1 MGGIYF
7 TSDLH
12 FGHDK
17 EFLWRPRGFSSSQ
30 EHDEVVI
37 ERINS
42 IVKPNDR
49 LYILGDLML
58 GQDTEGGIRKVKQLN
73 GIKVI
78 LYGNHDSESRCQR
91 YRQEHLMVEEGLAMR
106 YQFSKFHF
114 ILSHYPTMTANI
126 GDDKKPWQRV
136 YNLCGHTHT
145 INPFWHWEFGCYHI
159 ELDAHNCYPVSIE
172 KIIEDMR
179 SVMPHE

>member
-1 MGGIYF
+1 MGIYF

-17 EFLWRPRGFSSSQ
+17 EFLWGARGFTSSQ
-30 EHDEVVI
+30 EHDEAVI

-42 IVKPNDR
+42 IVKPNDH
-49 LYILGDLML
+49 LFILGDLML
-58 GQDTEGGIRKVKQLN
+58 GNDTVSGLRKVKQLN
-73 GIKVI
+73 GIKTI
-78 LYGNHDSESRCQR
+78 LAGNHDTETRLQY
-91 YRQEHLMVEEGLAMR
+91 YRQEHIGQVEMAMR
-106 YQFSKFHF
+106 YQFGKFHF

-159 ELDAHNCYPVSIE
+159 ELDAHDCYPVSIE
-172 KIIEDMR
+172 HIIEDMK
-179 SVMPHE
+179 VVLKTNE

>member
-1 MGGIYF
+1 MGIYF

-17 EFLWRPRGFSSSQ
+17 EFLWGARGFSSSQ

-42 IVKPNDR
+42 IVKPDDH
-49 LYILGDLML
+49 LFILGDLML
-58 GQDTEGGIRKVKQLN
+58 GNYIEDGIRKVKQLN
-73 GIKVI
+73 GIKTIIV
-78 LYGNHDSESRCQR
+78 GNHDSERRLQY
-91 YRQEHLMVEEGLAMR
+91 YRQEHIGQIEMAMR
-106 YQFSKFHF
+106 YHIGKHSF

-126 GDDKKPWQRV
+126 DDDKKPWQRV

-145 INPFWHWEFGCYHI
+145 INPFWHWEFGCYHV
-159 ELDAHNCYPVSIE
+159 ELDAHNCYPVPIE

-179 SVMPHE
+179 SVMTHE

>member
-1 MGGIYF
+1 MGIYF

-17 EFLWRPRGFSSSQ
+17 EFLWGARGFASSQ
-30 EHDEVVI
+30 EHDEAVI

-49 LYILGDLML
+49 LYILGDMML
-58 GQDTEGGIRKVKQLN
+58 GNDTESGIKKVKQLN
-73 GIKVI
+73 GIKVF
-78 LYGNHDSESRCQR
+78 LYGNHDTETRIQR
-91 YRQEHLMVEEGLAMR
+91 YRTEHLMVEDGLAMR
-106 YQFSKFHF
+106 YQFGKFHF

-126 GDDKKPWQRV
+126 GDDKKPWQRI

-145 INPFWHWEFGCYHI
+145 INPFWNWEFGCYHV
-159 ELDAHNCYPVSIE
+159 ELDAHDCYPISIE
-172 KIIEDMR
+172 QIIEDMKA
-179 SVMPHE
+179 VIKVHE

>member
-1 MGGIYF
+1 MGVFF

-12 FGHDK
+12 FNHNK
-17 EFLWRPRGFSSSQ
+17 EFLWGFRGFSSSQ
-30 EHDEVVI
+30 EHDEMVI

-58 GQDTEGGIRKVKQLN
+58 GNDTEGGIRKVKQLH
-73 GIKVI
+73 GTKII
-78 LYGNHDSESRCQR
+78 LYGNHDTENRIQR
-91 YRQEHLMVEEGLAMR
+91 YRAEKLMVEDGLAMR
-106 YQFSKFHF
+106 YQFGKFHF

-126 GDDKKPWQRV
+126 DDDKKPWQRI

-145 INPFWHWEFGCYHI
+145 INKFWNWEFGCYHV
-159 ELDAHNCYPVSIE
+159 ELDAHECYPVPIE

-179 SVMPHE
+179 SVIKHE